1 MMMMIRGCK
10 SSTYSFGLALEAIV
24 ALFTASESTSL
35 FFEIGETDGWQG
47 RCGMV
52 FGFIFV
58 DLMDGN
64 CGVNDLRLDSL
75 FLDDWLDGLKQ
86 EKC

>member
-1 MMMMIRGCK
+1 
-10 SSTYSFGLALEAIV
+10 
-24 ALFTASESTSL
+24 
-35 FFEIGETDGWQG
+35 
-47 RCGMV
+47 MV

-64 CGVNDLRLDSL
+64 CGVNNLRLDSL